1 MHQGPAGAGADLALV
16 QGEHGEAFQRLV
28 QEGVVVIHHVLEE
41 DVRRLAAQLQ
51 RHRNDVLGRVFH
63 DLLTNGGRAGEGD
76 LGDARIGGQR
86 LADLDARARH
96 DVQHAGR
103 QQVLDQFDDQQN
115 GGRGLF
121 GRLQHDAVARR
132 QGRSD
137 LPRRHQD
144 REVPGNDLPHHAQRL
159 MEMIGD
165 RVVVQLRNAAFLR
178 ADAAGEIAEVVD
190 SQRYVGRQRLAHR
203 LAIVP
208 GLGLGDGLQ
217 VLFDPVGDA
226 VQQQGAF
233 RHAGLAPGV
242 LGGVGGVQR
251 LFDIGRVRTGH
262 FAQDA
267 AIHRGGVFEIAAVD
281 RRDPLS
287 ADEVVIARLELGG
300 GRRG

>member
-1 MHQGPAGAGADLALV
+1 
-16 QGEHGEAFQRLV
+16 
-28 QEGVVVIHHVLEE
+28 
-41 DVRRLAAQLQ
+41 
-51 RHRNDVLGRVFH
+51 
-63 DLLTNGGRAGEGD
+63 
-76 LGDARIGGQR
+76 
-86 LADLDARARH
+86 
-96 DVQHAGR
+96 
-103 QQVLDQFDDQQN
+103 
-115 GGRGLF
+115 
-121 GRLQHDAVARR
+121 
-132 QGRSD
+132 
-137 LPRRHQD
+137 
-144 REVPGNDLPHHAQRL
+144 

-251 LFDIGRVRTGH
+251 LFDVRRVRPGH
-262 FAQDA
+262 LAQDA
-267 AIHRGGVFEIAAVD
+267 AVHRGGVLEIAAVD
-281 RRDPLS
+281 RWDPLS

-300 GRRG
+300 GGATEFGLGHDGFLTCFSGVAYRRRWDRKLVLGARGRQTGRSWCAANLSQVCDSRDQWAAPVRPSR